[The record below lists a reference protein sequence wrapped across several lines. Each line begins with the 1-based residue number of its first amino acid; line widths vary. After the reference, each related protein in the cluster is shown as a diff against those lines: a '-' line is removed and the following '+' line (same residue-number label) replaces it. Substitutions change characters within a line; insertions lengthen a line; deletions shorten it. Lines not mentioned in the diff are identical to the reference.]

1 MSKVAFRVAFDGEA
15 LASHTMDVRDL
26 APALMGLSEALIE
39 ANKILNGKETALEVH
54 ITPDIEENCFDIGI
68 EVLQHWGPIKD
79 FFSSSDAVAAK
90 ELAEWVL
97 INWKIVGGVVSGL
110 LLLYKTVLGK
120 RPINAIHFKDENG
133 NPLVRMQFKKGPDE
147 IVDERIYPLYMSD
160 KIRTQLGRLLGPLLR
175 RDGITSFAAY
185 KKGER
190 DKAIRVTKG
199 EARDIDFTP
208 AGPEEEDNGP
218 EPGEPFEAMLKV
230 YSPVYDLN
238 AQRWRFWYG
247 KEHVYM
253 DVSESNI
260 REFVLKHGG
269 ALIEDWF
276 RVMLQIEEN
285 EDDDGKKVHTY
296 KVLDVL
302 DFIPAFR
309 QGDMLAREHKP
320 QEGSGDEEGD
330 PNKRS

>member
-1 MSKVAFRVAFDGEA
+1 MSKAAFRVAFDGEA

-68 EVLQHWGPIKD
+68 EVLQHWGLIKD

-97 INWKIVGGVVSGL
+97 INWKIVGGVGSL
-110 LLLYKTVLGK
+110 LLLYKRVLGK

-147 IVDERIYPLYMSD
+147 IVDERIYQLYRSD

-185 KKGER
+185 KKGKE
-190 DKAIRVTKG
+190 IRLSECRRGRLATLTLPRPVQKTKK
-199 EARDIDFTP
+199 
-208 AGPEEEDNGP
+208 
-218 EPGEPFEAMLKV
+218 MLRN
-230 YSPVYDLN
+230 L
-238 AQRWRFWYG
+238 
-247 KEHVYM
+247 
-253 DVSESNI
+253 ESHS
-260 REFVLKHGG
+260 R
-269 ALIEDWF
+269 
-276 RVMLQIEEN
+276 RC
-285 EDDDGKKVHTY
+285 
-296 KVLDVL
+296 
-302 DFIPAFR
+302 
-309 QGDMLAREHKP
+309 
-320 QEGSGDEEGD
+320 
-330 PNKRS
+330 

>member
-1 MSKVAFRVAFDGEA
+1 
-15 LASHTMDVRDL
+15 
-26 APALMGLSEALIE
+26 
-39 ANKILNGKETALEVH
+39 
-54 ITPDIEENCFDIGI
+54 
-68 EVLQHWGPIKD
+68 
-79 FFSSSDAVAAK
+79 
-90 ELAEWVL
+90 
-97 INWKIVGGVVSGL
+97 
-110 LLLYKTVLGK
+110 
-120 RPINAIHFKDENG
+120 
-133 NPLVRMQFKKGPDE
+133 
-147 IVDERIYPLYMSD
+147 
-160 KIRTQLGRLLGPLLR
+160 
-175 RDGITSFAAY
+175 
-185 KKGER
+185 
-190 DKAIRVTKG
+190 
-199 EARDIDFTP
+199 
-208 AGPEEEDNGP
+208 
-218 EPGEPFEAMLKV
+218 
-230 YSPVYDLN
+230 
-238 AQRWRFWYG
+238 
-247 KEHVYM
+247 M